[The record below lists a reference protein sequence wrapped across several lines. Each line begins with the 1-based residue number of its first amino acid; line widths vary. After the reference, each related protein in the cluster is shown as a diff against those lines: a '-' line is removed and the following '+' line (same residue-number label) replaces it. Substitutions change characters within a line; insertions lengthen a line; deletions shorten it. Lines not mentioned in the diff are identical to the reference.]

1 MSRWLTILLPALG
14 GCIVYDH
21 EGKCFGCEDDPVGPI
36 DEGLT
41 GDSGGNE
48 VDDSGGG
55 TVGGYKFVLD
65 PSEAYP
71 GDTFIAHLTQTG
83 AFDLSQVA
91 SAQFLDTPVEVL
103 ATEAGADEL
112 LLTIS
117 VRPEAIPATV
127 SMLLNT
133 ADGGNEYV
141 PDVLTILESQDTPA
155 GGDTGDCN

>member
-71 GDTFIAHLTQTG
+71 GELFRQPGWTWVCRHLRPGGSRVGRTG
-83 AFDLSQVA
+83 LVCRVGDRA
-91 SAQFLDTPVEVL
+91 
-103 ATEAGADEL
+103 
-112 LLTIS
+112 I
-117 VRPEAIPATV
+117 EAIRKPLV
-127 SMLLNT
+127 DGIET
-133 ADGGNEYV
+133 ANASDAPTY
-141 PDVLTILESQDTPA
+141 
-155 GGDTGDCN
+155 